1 MFLLLLAARC
11 CHCKRLFVVIVFFVA
26 ITSIFVVFVLEDKEI
41 VSGRTDRPTAWSTN
55 YPNNRGFP
63 WHAKMERK
71 EKPLKISHQKP
82 VEHDAI

>member
-26 ITSIFVVFVLEDKEI
+26 ITIIFVVFVLEDKEI